1 MGDNIIGN
9 VARLFSKSN
18 AMKDPKRNLQ
28 LLEGIIIAEGWDK
41 VPIDGIYG
49 SSDRTMLHMAVL
61 ADEDGNF
68 FDVIEFLI
76 KNGINVNAKDSYGNT
91 ALHFLAD
98 VNGACTDSQ
107 FKIAK
112 LILDNGGDLNIQNNS
127 NIPALRS
134 TIKHSKDEYRLMKL
148 FFMYSL
154 DDEILSDLEKTAEIV
169 GNKQVIELIEQRRS
183 QTV

>member
-1 MGDNIIGN
+1 MIRD
-9 VARLFSKSN
+9 VARLFRKSN

-28 LLEGIIIAEGWDK
+28 LLEGIVIAEGWEK
-41 VPIDGIYG
+41 VPINGIYG

-98 VNGACTDSQ
+98 ASLGCTDFQ
-107 FKIAK
+107 YKIAK
-112 LILDNGGDLNIQNNS
+112 LILDNGGDLNIRNN
-127 NIPALRS
+127 NNVPALRL
-134 TIKHSKDEYRLMKL
+134 TIKHSRDEYRLMKL
-148 FFMYSL
+148 FFMYNL
-154 DDEILSDLEKTAEIV
+154 DDEIISDLKKTAEIV
-169 GNKQVIELIEQRRS
+169 GNRQVIELIEQRFCLLQRKL
-183 QTV
+183 